1 MTVIVLP
8 SVSRILAKRGFAAQ
22 FINLWVIRFSL
33 FVVIIGFIVMW
44 LAIHPI
50 QIGTGQA
57 SSIISSLYIA
67 ADFFHSF
74 TALWHGR
81 RIGTLHRG
89 PRLFNDS
96 LSIEC

>member
-1 MTVIVLP
+1 MVWIRVALGIGASLMTVIVLP

-50 QIGTGQA
+50 QIGTALLLCGMGEGLEPSIEALA
-57 SSIISSLYIA
+57 SSMI
-67 ADFFHSF
+67 H
-74 TALWHGR
+74 
-81 RIGTLHRG
+81 
-89 PRLFNDS
+89 
-96 LSIEC
+96 